1 MPRRSWNLEGKEQ
14 QHTPKLDCAT
24 HTTDGPISRKGE
36 RKSPKL
42 LTVEHATHRD
52 QTRHVDLTQPK
63 VMAGAAPKVAATV
76 MAAEVTTAALVAKV
90 HYLHGTR
97 WKSSMIAA
105 IVVRIRARN
114 INTLRAPGLATEVGD
129 PPLIWQLGYQWMV
142 VLHATRRNLQIPT
155 EAGRRTTM
163 NR

>member
-1 MPRRSWNLEGKEQ
+1 VPRRSWNLEGKEQ

-76 MAAEVTTAALVAKV
+76 MAAEVTTAALVA
-90 HYLHGTR
+90 
-97 WKSSMIAA
+97 MI
-105 IVVRIRARN
+105 VQFARN
-114 INTLRAPGLATEVGD
+114 GCTAKVICND
-129 PPLIWQLGYQWMV
+129 K
-142 VLHATRRNLQIPT
+142 
-155 EAGRRTTM
+155 GRVQRGVM
-163 NR
+163 CV